1 MRRTVWTLLFALLL
15 QLVTGGAWAMRT
27 ASATHTP
34 PSCHDSVAMP
44 VHKPQGHAAHA
55 LQDQT
60 PAHAVQADN
69 HHCCAVGLGLGVAP
83 PLAPLPQAAPVGVA
97 LRWASLS
104 TRPDLRPPI

>member
-69 HHCCAVGLGLGVAP
+69 HHCCAVGLGIGVQAIWM
-83 PLAPLPQAAPVGVA
+83 PLPQQTPTSQPPLWV
-97 LRWASLS
+97 SLS
-104 TRPDLRPPI
+104 LRPDLRPPI